1 MGNKSSHDDSDAA
14 SEDNSK
20 SQSGSRRRFLRNK
33 SPSSLMSSPIQ
44 EGRISN
50 GKDDEG
56 DNSHRRMS
64 CNSSNTSS
72 DKDTSERPGSLPIE
86 SGSSKPDGI
95 SKLAKVNYMIKLKH
109 VGHTDSKYFKLCL

>member
-14 SEDNSK
+14 SEDNNR

-33 SPSSLMSSPIQ
+33 SPSALMSSPIQ

-56 DNSHRRMS
+56 DNNRRMS
-64 CNSSNTSS
+64 CNSSNASS

-95 SKLAKVNYMIKLKH
+95 SKLAKVNSFILIK
-109 VGHTDSKYFKLCL
+109 TC